1 MITMML
7 GLLAA
12 FRLPNTNRGNNIEPA
27 ATPAA
32 LRKSLLFRLI
42 MLIT

>member
-12 FRLPNTNRGNNIEPA
+12 FCLPNTNRGINIEPA